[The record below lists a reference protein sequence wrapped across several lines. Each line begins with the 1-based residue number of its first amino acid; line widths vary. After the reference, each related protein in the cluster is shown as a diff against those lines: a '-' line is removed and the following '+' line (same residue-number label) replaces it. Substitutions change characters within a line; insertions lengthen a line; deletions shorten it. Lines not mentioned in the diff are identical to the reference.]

1 MKKKLFLAMMAIVA
15 VFATLS
21 FSACSSDDDDNNN
34 GGGSG
39 ASSNKVI
46 PKVAIAEDMLNLFD
60 VTITV
65 NGKTVALTNGNTKT
79 ESLKYAVLG
88 QTFTKTVRTCSL
100 DAVVLSESAPSM
112 QVTVEAKFKSGV
124 NLAEQPNS
132 DYLLAPLAVVSN
144 SSSAVFGTEMI
155 DYKSGVNWKEVAENQ
170 RQSSYEKGAVL
181 TLEQKG
187 AGFSVSVK
195 TKH

>member
-34 GGGSG
+34 GGSG
-39 ASSNKVI
+39 ASSNKVM

-79 ESLKYAVLG
+79 ESLQYAVLG

-144 SSSAVFGTEMI
+144 SSSAVFGTELI
-155 DYKSGVNWKEVAENQ
+155 DYRSSVNWKEVAEKQ
-170 RQSSYEKGAVL
+170 RQSSYEKGAIL